1 MDHIYFAEGSKMM
14 DGLGEGQREGVDET
28 QTSKTIGESHWD
40 ALLEF
45 RRVPKCTS
53 GIFSAKLYILYL
65 EI

>member
-14 DGLGEGQREGVDET
+14 DGLGEGRWEGVDET

-45 RRVPKCTS
+45 FQPNY
-53 GIFSAKLYILYL
+53 IFYIWKFSLYG
-65 EI
+65 